1 MTELALRRAAAAWR
15 GLRGID
21 GVWLTILAVAALTA
35 ILDPDGVGGVL
46 GIAVRAFLHTLPFIV
61 LAVLLVALLRATGA
75 ERLVAKAFEGREMR
89 MIVLAALVG
98 GLAPFCSCE
107 VIPFIAGLLALGAPI
122 SAVMAF
128 WLSAPLMDPPT
139 FAITAG
145 ALGWEFAVGKA
156 VAAVG
161 VGLLG
166 GFGMAALMRAGAFAD
181 PLKPTAPVKR
191 CGCGCGPAPFSG
203 RPEWRFWRD
212 PARSAEFR
220 ETAATNALFLVKWL
234 SLAYLLEGLMITY
247 MPAELVG
254 SWVGGDGPLPI
265 VIGALI
271 GAPAYLNGYAAP
283 PLVSALIAQGM
294 SAGAAMAFLVAGAVS
309 CIPAMAAVW
318 SLVKPQVFAL
328 YVGFGIGGAILAGAV
343 FSLVA

>member
-1 MTELALRRAAAAWR
+1 M
-15 GLRGID
+15 
-21 GVWLTILAVAALTA
+21 
-35 ILDPDGVGGVL
+35 
-46 GIAVRAFLHTLPFIV
+46 
-61 LAVLLVALLRATGA
+61 ALLRATGA
-75 ERLVAKAFEGREMR
+75 EKLVAKAFEGREIR
-89 MIVLAALVG
+89 MIALAALVG

-128 WLSAPLMDPPT
+128 WLAAPLMDPPT

-166 GFGMAALMRAGAFAD
+166 GYGMAALMRVGAFSD
-181 PLKPTAPVKR
+181 PLKATAPVKR
-191 CGCGCGPAPFSG
+191 CGCGCGPSPTSG
-203 RPEWRFWRD
+203 RPEWRFWED
-212 PARSAEFR
+212 PARRAEFR
-220 ETAATNALFLVKWL
+220 QTAVANAMFLVKWL
-234 SLAYLLEGLMITY
+234 AFAFLLEGLMIVHV
-247 MPAELVG
+247 PAELVA
-254 SWVGGDGPLPI
+254 SWVGDGGPMP
-265 VIGALI
+265 VVVGALV

-294 SAGAAMAFLVAGAVS
+294 TPGAAMAFLVAGAVS

-318 SLVKPQVFAL
+318 SLVKPKVFAL
-328 YVGFGIGGAILAGAV
+328 YVAFGIGGAILAGTIFGMAV
-343 FSLVA
+343 